1 MPLSTRQEDTDLL
14 SLRQAPGLKFLVFYS
29 SIVDGQLWCP
39 DCRRVE
45 QLVNDKLLNSD
56 LDAVIIYVGD
66 RHEWK
71 TSSNVYRKE
80 PWKVSSIPTII
91 RLRDGTEEGRLV
103 DEDIEGG
110 LVDFIHG

>member
-1 MPLSTRQEDTDLL
+1 M
-14 SLRQAPGLKFLVFYS
+14 
-29 SIVDGQLWCP
+29 
-39 DCRRVE
+39 E